1 MGSVLAETIK
11 LSGTEVLII
20 LLVLLG
26 SLLAV
31 VAVMGLGCLWAW
43 RAGRGSQLALA
54 GWVVCG
60 TLEGSV
66 ILLGLASLLRGQ
78 VNAVGTVPAGAL
90 AAQVGL
96 YLAARGKPR
105 PAP

>member
-1 MGSVLAETIK
+1 MLAETIK

-20 LLVLLG
+20 LVVLVGILASG
-26 SLLAV
+26 LAV
-31 VAVMGLGCLWAW
+31 LGLGCLWAW

-60 TLEGSV
+60 TLEGAV
-66 ILLGLASLLRGQ
+66 VLLSLVDLLRGRINPLP
-78 VNAVGTVPAGAL
+78 VIPAAAL

-96 YLAARGKPR
+96 YLAAREKPR

>member
-1 MGSVLAETIK
+1 VLAETIK

-20 LLVLLG
+20 LLVLVG
-26 SLLAV
+26 ILAIG
-31 VAVMGLGCLWAW
+31 VAVLGLGCLWAW

-66 ILLGLASLLRGQ
+66 VLLSLVDLLRGR
-78 VNAVGTVPAGAL
+78 VNALAIIPAAAL

-96 YLAARGKPR
+96 YLAARDQPR